1 VNEHRQRNSQ
11 GSFANAGGDGSAGSP
26 GTDVAVADA
35 RPNSPVLFELPPVR
49 GASLGRWLRCAAVVA
64 EVCAEGVL
72 VDARANRVFGSADLA
87 MLVREWMQ
95 AHHVDTVFASSDRDL
110 FSITP

>member
-1 VNEHRQRNSQ
+1 
-11 GSFANAGGDGSAGSP
+11 
-26 GTDVAVADA
+26 
-35 RPNSPVLFELPPVR
+35 
-49 GASLGRWLRCAAVVA
+49 VA